1 MYDKNRDLPV
11 IKQSSSYVISNKRF
25 RSYKLNLRRLASEKT
40 GMQLLWIQNK
50 YVGKVFF
57 IEK

>member
-1 MYDKNRDLPV
+1 MDDKNRDLPV
-11 IKQSSSYVISNKRF
+11 IEQSSSYVISNKCF
-25 RSYKLNLRRLASEKT
+25 RSYKLNLRRLASEKI